1 MSKNYEFNPEMYKT
15 VAKNVR
21 YYRKKKG
28 LSIDELSKYAEIK
41 KGFLQEFEYSEEN
54 MAISIYDLYKISV
67 ILETSIDK
75 FFEQN

>member
-41 KGFLQEFEYSEEN
+41 KEFLQEFEYSEEN

-67 ILETSIDK
+67 ILEISIDK